1 VRLWGNEMT
10 NDHAGYRL
18 NGVGFRYPGGAGW
31 AVQELTLTIEPG
43 EVVGI
48 IGPNGSGKSTVLKLL
63 AGLLR
68 PERGGL
74 QLDGEPLERYGVGAV
89 ARRIAVVP
97 QSVQFVF
104 PFTVREIVGM
114 GRMPHRAA
122 HRTGRLE
129 GWKNWLGD
137 LSLPVWQAGIE
148 SESDRE
154 TVRTALAEME
164 LEPIAERSVLEL
176 SGGERQ
182 KVLLARALAQQPAI
196 LLLDEPTAALDWHH
210 QSVVYRRV
218 RALNRERG
226 VTVVL
231 VSHDLNLAALFA
243 RRLILLD
250 RGRVRRVGAPDAV
263 LTQAELDALYAG
275 AVIVDRHPS
284 ADVPRVTLKP

>member
-1 VRLWGNEMT
+1 MSDT
-10 NDHAGYRL
+10 TDNDRAGYQL
-18 NGVGFRYPGGAGW
+18 NGVGYRYPGGTDW
-31 AVQELTLTIEPG
+31 AVQELTLTIAPG
-43 EVVGI
+43 EVVGV

-63 AGLLR
+63 AGLL
-68 PERGGL
+68 PPQRGDV
-74 QLDGEPLERYGVGAV
+74 QLDGRSLAHYAVRAV

-104 PFTVREIVGM
+104 PFTVKEIVGM
-114 GRMPHRAA
+114 GRLVHRA
-122 HRTGRLE
+122 RLE
-129 GWKNWLGD
+129 GWKNWLGG
-137 LSLPVWQAGIE
+137 LPAAAGWSAE
-148 SESDRE
+148 SPADRE
-154 TVRTALAEME
+154 AVQAALAQME

-210 QSVVYRRV
+210 QSAVYRLV
-218 RALNRERG
+218 RALNNERH
-226 VTVVL
+226 VTIIL
-231 VSHDLNLAALFA
+231 VSHDLNLASLFA

-250 RGRVRRVGAPDAV
+250 RGRIRRVGPPDEV

-284 ADVPRVTLKP
+284 ADAPRVTLKP